1 MGHVRRDDTIGTST
15 DEKGNVMIM
24 DDDFFDWF
32 NEIERPSVGHIG
44 EPNNETN
51 GAIVAMLQEH
61 VIDFET
67 SSKWLLGILLIAVNK
82 SGAGRVDII
91 DALKVVPSMTSS
103 QVAIAGLESLNM
115 LMLHVEEKGS
125 KRGRRTQR

>member
-1 MGHVRRDDTIGTST
+1 MGHVRWHNTVGTST
-15 DEKGNVMIM
+15 HEKGIVMIM

-32 NEIERPSVGHIG
+32 NEIEHPLVGHIG

-61 VIDFET
+61 VIDYET

-82 SGAGRVDII
+82 SGASRVDII
-91 DALKVVPSMTSS
+91 DALIVVPSMTSS
-103 QVAIAGLESLNM
+103 HVAIAGFEALNV
-115 LMLHVEEKGS
+115 LMAHVEEKGS